1 MNDFVPS
8 ASPLRHPLDAF
19 KLLGKR
25 AANARAKG
33 KTELEKTIR
42 KEYLNDEAEESDE
55 DRMVGFGFR
64 KEDEEEGEEMLGED
78 WDAHLTELV
87 DDQKMDEKTEA
98 VDRVL
103 EKHQSVSFLS
113 LPKNWV
119 LI

>member
-1 MNDFVPS
+1 MNDLVPS
-8 ASPLRHPLDAF
+8 DSPLRRSLDAF
-19 KLLGKR
+19 ELLGKR

-33 KTELEKTIR
+33 KTAFEKTIR

-64 KEDEEEGEEMLGED
+64 KEEEEEGDEMLGED
-78 WDAHLTELV
+78 WDAHLAELV

-103 EKHQSVSFLS
+103 EKHQSVSFLPLS
-113 LPKNWV
+113 KNWV